1 MKQPKKVTRIALV
14 VDDTDN
20 IIIMGLVS
28 HDPDYK
34 LSLAL
39 NRKFGLSLRNIS
51 PIATPGI
58 KTIPETY
65 SRFHDNSDPDGLLY
79 TLVSNRNGKSHLV
92 KKLVNIDYLLLIR
105 VPDEGP
111 DCDDLAASLREI
123 DGVTAVF
130 NISSLTIPADLV
142 DQMLY

>member
-1 MKQPKKVTRIALV
+1 MKQPKKITRIALV

-34 LSLAL
+34 LSLSI
-39 NRKFGLSLRNIS
+39 NRKLGISLRNIS
-51 PIATPGI
+51 PVEAPGI
-58 KTIPETY
+58 KTIPESY
-65 SRFHDNSDPDGLLY
+65 SRFHDNSDPHGLLY
-79 TLVSNRNGKSHLV
+79 TLVSNRNGKSHLAR
-92 KKLVNIDYLLLIR
+92 KLVNIDYLLLIQ

-130 NISSLTIPADLV
+130 NINSIAIPADLI
-142 DQMLY
+142 DQILN